1 MSIYA
6 NILELI
12 NTYVFGGS
20 IVSGSYEEL
29 VSIILATAA
38 VVFLV
43 ALPFTVVWKFIKL
56 IMGG

>member
-29 VSIILATAA
+29 VSIILATAG